1 MAALSDVHLQT
12 DVPTP
17 TTNRVPI
24 RLEALERGKRY
35 IFHFRILNA
44 TEDSFWEGTFVDMVI
59 RENRLRFYP
68 TDDDIRQRYGRE
80 PIQLSPATTLVYLPS
95 DDTTKPKKKG
105 GKSYRKRKSR
115 RRKSR
120 RR

>member
-1 MAALSDVHLQT
+1 MAALSDSHLQT
-12 DVPTP
+12 VEPTP
-17 TTNRVPI
+17 TNRVRIQPED
-24 RLEALERGKRY
+24 LVQGKKY
-35 IFHFRILNA
+35 IFHFRIHNA
-44 TEDSFWEGTFVDMVI
+44 TEDSFWEGIFVDMVR

-68 TDDDIRQRYGRE
+68 TDPDIRQNYGRE
-80 PIQLSPATTLVYLPS
+80 PIQLSPETTRVYLLS